1 MIFAPTHPL
10 CHMAYECGAV
20 AHKKGFFVSLVQK
33 QFCVF
38 GDSFCLAY
46 IMHCAPG
53 PFAAGS
59 TWFFLQSGR
68 TVRNRSSSFLE
79 ELFLVS
85 FFTQKKRDR
94 FSRLSFRFLSSCLF
108 LFHRVHRAFIA
119 GKRILL
125 ARLSPPD
132 IILERVPFCRSVPEE
147 HLV

>member
-38 GDSFCLAY
+38 GDSFSFAY
-46 IMHCAPG
+46 VMHFAPG

-59 TWFFLQSGR
+59 TWFFLQPGR

-79 ELFLVS
+79 ELFLLLFCKKKRGPSPLFS
-85 FFTQKKRDR
+85 FF
-94 FSRLSFRFLSSCLF
+94 SSCLSF
-108 LFHRVHRAFIA
+108 LLSESVAHALLT
-119 GKRILL
+119 GEGILL
-125 ARLSPPD
+125 AHLPSTNV
-132 IILERVPFCRSVPEE
+132 ILERVSLCRPVPEK

>member
-46 IMHCAPG
+46 VMHFAPG

-59 TWFFLQSGR
+59 TWFFLQPGR

-79 ELFLVS
+79 EP
-85 FFTQKKRDR
+85 FFIAFFAKKREGL
-94 FSRLSFRFLSSCLF
+94 RLSFRFFQAASLSSSLSASRTRSSRARVF
-108 LFHRVHRAFIA
+108 FSLIFHRQT
-119 GKRILL
+119 
-125 ARLSPPD
+125 
-132 IILERVPFCRSVPEE
+132 
-147 HLV
+147 